1 MENKRK
7 CSNKKHSEIDAINYC
22 NICDIYLCNKCSNI
36 HTEYLQTHQINN
48 LSENNNEEIF
58 NGLCQES
65 NHKENI
71 MFYCKNHNKLCC
83 AACLS
88 KIKVNGYGQHFN
100 CEVCLIKEIKEEK
113 KNKLKE
119 NIKYLEDSSKKII
132 DSVNKLKEIYEKINK
147 NKEEIKLKISKIFT
161 KIRNIVNEREDKL
174 LLELDNKYEEIY
186 FNEDIIKKGE
196 KLPKQIKINLD
207 KGKILDKEWN
217 EDDNKIIRRINDCLN
232 IENNI
237 QHIININNNI
247 DKCNSEEIKIYFF
260 PEDEN
265 INELE
270 ESIKKFGD
278 ILEDN
283 NFHFKFKNGNNYNI
297 AKNSMLAT
305 KSSGGNG
312 WNCLIYG
319 DKEISKNRVSKWKLK
334 INSNQTSKGSTDFLI
349 GIGPKSFK
357 GTSYDECWSICTNGH
372 NVCLFNKN
380 KTSNYDNLKY
390 NIKKDDIIEVIA
402 DRKEGNLSFAINDN
416 NYGIAYSNIPN
427 EATLYPTVIL
437 WEQGLSVEII

>member
-22 NICDIYLCNKCSNI
+22 NICNIYLCNKCSNI
-36 HTEYLQTHQINN
+36 HTEYLETHQINN

-83 AACLS
+83 PACLS

-119 NIKYLEDSSKKII
+119 NIKYLEDFSEKII

-147 NKEEIKLKISKIFT
+147 SKEEIKLKISKIFT

-196 KLPKQIKINLD
+196 KLPNQIKKNLD

-217 EDDNKIIRRINDCLN
+217 EEDNKIIQRINDCLN

-237 QHIININNNI
+237 QNIININNII

-270 ESIKKFGD
+270 ESIKTFGD
-278 ILEDN
+278 IFEDE

-297 AKNSMLAT
+297 AKNNMLAT
-305 KSSGGNG
+305 KSSVGNG

-319 DKEISKNRVSKWKLK
+319 DKEIPKNRVSKWKIK
-334 INSNQTSKGSTDFLI
+334 INANQTSKGSTDFLI

-357 GTSYDECWSICTNGH
+357 GNSYDECWSICTNGY

-380 KTSNYDNLKY
+380 QTSNYDNLKY
-390 NIKKDDIIEVIA
+390 NIKKDDIIEVIV

-416 NYGIAYSNIPN
+416 NYGIAYSNIPK
-427 EATLYPTVIL
+427 EDTLYPTVIL
-437 WEQGLSVEII
+437 WEKGLSVEII